1 MPAILTLIKRV
12 ALPSHLAAGAH
23 AGGSLGIARRA
34 DLAREEAWQ
43 SALRLQH
50 KDRGY
55 FELIEDTICPDFDF
69 RYLLIRDEA
78 GRTRAVQ
85 PFFLLDQDLLGGFDS
100 SKLKLVRAIRRFW
113 PRFLK
118 LRTLMIGCAAGEGH
132 LSSSAA
138 AAQRGDAE
146 ILSSHITRLARNERA
161 SLVVLKEF
169 PARYRSALS
178 SLLPRGFARIPSMP
192 MTRLGLAAYTSFD
205 DYMLKA
211 IKAKRRNELRRKLK
225 AAQGA
230 GPIELE
236 TLSDASAIVDE
247 IYPLYLQVFER
258 SGLQF
263 EKLTK
268 AFFREIGSKMP
279 DKTLFFIWRQN
290 GKVIAFS
297 LCLVDGDTLYGE
309 YIGLDYQVALDL
321 HLYFYVMRDII
332 SWAIANGYRSIVSSG
347 LNYAPKLLLRH
358 VLEPLDLYVRHT
370 SPLLNPI
377 LRLILPILE
386 PTRGDAALRLFPN
399 YCELWGRRE

>member
-1 MPAILTLIKRV
+1 MTLIKKA
-12 ALPSHLAAGAH
+12 ALSSRLAAGTH
-23 AGGSLGIARRA
+23 AGGSLAIARRA
-34 DLAREEAWQ
+34 DLAGEEAWQ

-50 KDRGY
+50 KDRRY
-55 FELIEDTICPDFDF
+55 YELIEDTICPEFDF
-69 RYLLIRDEA
+69 RYLFIRDEA

-85 PFFLLDQDLLGGFDS
+85 PIFLLDQDLLGGFDS
-100 SKLKLVRAIRRFW
+100 RKLKLVRAIRRIW

-118 LRTLMIGCAAGEGH
+118 LRTLMAGCAAGEGH
-132 LSSSAA
+132 LPSSAA
-138 AAQRGDAE
+138 AAQRRDAE
-146 ILSSHITRLARNERA
+146 ILSSHIVQLARQERA

-169 PARYRSALS
+169 PARYRNALS
-178 SLLPRGFARIPSMP
+178 CFLQRGFARVPSMP
-192 MTRLGLAAYTSFD
+192 MTRLDLATYASFD

-211 IKAKRRNELRRKLK
+211 IKGKRRNELRRKLK

-268 AFFREIGSKMP
+268 AFFHEIGNRMP
-279 DKTLFFIWRQN
+279 DKTRFFIWRQS
-290 GKVIAFS
+290 GKIIAFS
-297 LCLVDGDTLYGE
+297 LCLVDGETLYGE
-309 YIGLDYQVALDL
+309 YIGLDYRVALDF

-332 SWAIANGYRSIVSSG
+332 SWAIGNGYRSIVSTG
-347 LNYAPKLLLRH
+347 LSYAPKLLLRH

-377 LRLILPILE
+377 LKLILPTLE
-386 PTRGDAALRLFPN
+386 PTRRDAALRLFPN
-399 YCELWGRRE
+399 YDELWGKAGPG